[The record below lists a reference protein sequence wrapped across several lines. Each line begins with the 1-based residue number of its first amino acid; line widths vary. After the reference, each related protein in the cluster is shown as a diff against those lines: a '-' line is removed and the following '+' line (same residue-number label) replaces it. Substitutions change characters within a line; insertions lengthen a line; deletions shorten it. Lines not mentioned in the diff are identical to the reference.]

1 LEFGKGIIILPEL
14 KIGIALSSLRQPFKK
29 ALLTAAKLGATGVEI
44 DARNELRPRELT
56 DTGRRQLRKMMDDLN
71 LRVAAIRFPTRSGY
85 DVQEDLERRIDATK
99 EAMELA
105 YKLGAGVVINSVG
118 QVPAASEAADEQAR
132 RSQLKTS
139 LNDLARHGQ
148 HVGALLACET
158 GTEPV
163 ERLVEM
169 LDELPEQTIGISFN
183 PSNLIVNH
191 HYDPTAIQRCA
202 SRVLSVTARDAV
214 RDLSRGRGIEVP
226 LGRGMAEFPE
236 ILGVLEEM
244 PYRGWFIVERH
255 GAENPEHEIAQAI
268 SFLRAL

>member
-1 LEFGKGIIILPEL
+1 MPEL

-71 LRVAAIRFPTRSGY
+71 LRVAAVRFPTRSGY
-85 DVQEDLERRIDATK
+85 DVQEGLERRIDATK

-118 QVPAASEAADEQAR
+118 RVPGVDESEEALAD

-163 ERLVEM
+163 ERLVEL
-169 LDELPEQTIGISFN
+169 LDQLPEQTIGINFN
-183 PSNLIVNH
+183 PSNLIVNN
-191 HYDPTAIQRCA
+191 HYELGSLNRCA
-202 SRVLSVTARDAV
+202 TRVLSVTARDAV

-236 ILGVLEEM
+236 ILGLLEEL
-244 PYRGWFIVERH
+244 PYRGWFIIDRQ
-255 GAENPEHEIAQAI
+255 GAENPEYEIRQAI
-268 SFLRAL
+268 SFLQAF